1 MIRHKKKTSRS
12 GFLLLEVILA
22 ITIVTIGTV
31 AIMRTYTTSLAA
43 GVISQQYMTASNLL
57 DQIIWDKTSL
67 EEIPSGSSSGKFPP
81 PNSIYTWDVTIEEI
95 LPDLAPVDEL
105 EDFEETSDE
114 PETDVDKPVYILYI
128 VNATVKWTYRKK
140 VKELLYQTAVMR
152 KQPDEF
158 VEEFGEEAS
167 EDQNSE

>member
-1 MIRHKKKTSRS
+1 MIRHKKKTPQS

-43 GVISQQYMTASNLL
+43 GVVSQQYMTASNLL

-67 EEIPSGSSSGKFPP
+67 EEIPSGSSSGKFP
-81 PNSIYTWDVTIEEI
+81 NSIYTWDVTIEEI
-95 LPDLAPVDEL
+95 LPDLAPGDEL
-105 EDFEETSDE
+105 EDFEETPNES
-114 PETDVDKPVYILYI
+114 ETDVDKPIYILYV

-140 VKELLYQTAVMR
+140 VKELSYQTAVMR
-152 KQPDEF
+152 KQPEDF
-158 VEEFGEEAS
+158 LEEFGEEAS
-167 EDQNSE
+167 EDPNSE